1 MDFAKE
7 TGNKINRKKKTL
19 ILITI
24 YKLEFYSFRYMKLL
38 ILFYQRI
45 NHTKQI
51 DAGIY
56 LTKSYSFFINTE
68 KFYSPNFSKC
78 KKYPYYKKTII

>member
-56 LTKSYSFFINTE
+56 LTKSYSFFINTV
-68 KFYSPNFSKC
+68 KNFILPIFLNVKNIRIT
-78 KKYPYYKKTII
+78 KRQ